1 MQFSQRG
8 IPFKPDVET
17 ASDEEWD
24 LACRRAAAMQALLAS
39 GAGRPNVIAAAEEL
53 GISTAMMYRLLARF
67 RKDPSPNALL
77 PGPGGRRTGTRLL
90 HPETECIIQRLVKTY
105 YLKREQPRI
114 MDLYRQVAAE
124 CRRNGLP
131 RASYKAIWLRVSQLD
146 PVSVVRGREG
156 ERAAREKFAP
166 VSTGL
171 RPKAPLE
178 LFQIDHT
185 LTDVIVVDELDRKT
199 VGRPWLTLVIDV
211 ATRMVAGFYISLDA
225 PSSVS
230 VALAISNAVM
240 SKATCLKSLDVEAA
254 WPIEGLPSTIHL
266 DNGMEFHAQA
276 LERGC
281 KEHNIALRY
290 RPKRTPHFGGHIER
304 LIGTL
309 MGDLHLL
316 PGTTF
321 SSVEARGRYASEGK
335 AALTLRELER
345 WLTIQI
351 VQIYHNRPHRGIGT
365 SPLSA
370 WTAGVSQPGFEL
382 KKPSDP
388 GKFYVD
394 FLPGEF
400 RQIRRDGIQMFGIH
414 YWHNVLSPIAARGKQ
429 KYLIRYDP
437 RDLSHVYVKDPYG
450 RNYIK
455 VPYRNLANPTIS
467 LLEHR
472 SVLKRLKRLKA
483 SVDEKTMFAAVLQ
496 QRDLLEKACKDTA
509 SARREREKARTRTK
523 SPAPPTA
530 SVPMPQGPEPR
541 EGKVEPY
548 KVEVWD

>member
-1 MQFSQRG
+1 MQFSQRSL
-8 IPFKPDVET
+8 PFKPVVET

-24 LACRRAAAMQALLAS
+24 LACRRAATMQTLLAI
-39 GAGRPNVIAAAEEL
+39 GGGRPNVIAAAQEL
-53 GISTAMMYRLLARF
+53 GISTAMMYRLLVRF

-77 PGPGGRRTGTRLL
+77 PATGGRRTGTRLL
-90 HPETECIIQRLVKTY
+90 HPETERVIQRLVKTY
-105 YLKREQPRI
+105 FLKREQPRI
-114 MDLYRQVAAE
+114 VDLYRQVAAE
-124 CRRNGLP
+124 CRRSGLP
-131 RASYKAIWLRVSQLD
+131 RASYKAIWVRVNQLD

-156 ERAAREKFAP
+156 ARAAREQFAT

-171 RPKAPLE
+171 QPKAPLE

-185 LTDVIVVDELDRKT
+185 LVDVMVVDELDRKA

-211 ATRMVAGFYISLDA
+211 ASRMVAGFYLALDA

-240 SKATCLKSLDVEAA
+240 SKATCLRSLDLAA
-254 WPIEGLPSTIHL
+254 TWPIEGLPSTIHL
-266 DNGMEFHAQA
+266 DNGKEFHAQA

-281 KEHNIALRY
+281 KEHNIALKY

-309 MGDLHLL
+309 MGDVHLL

-321 SSVEARGRYASEGK
+321 SSVEARGRYPSEAK

-351 VQIYHNRPHRGIGT
+351 VQIYHNRGHRGIGT
-365 SPLSA
+365 SPLAA
-370 WTAGVSQPGFEL
+370 WTAGVSQPDFEL
-382 KKPSDP
+382 KKPSDAA
-388 GKFYVD
+388 KFCVD

-400 RQIRRDGIQMFGIH
+400 RQIRRDGIQIYGIH
-414 YWHNVLSPIAARGKQ
+414 YWHNVLSPIAAKGKQ
-429 KYLIRYDP
+429 QHLIRYDP

-472 SVLKRLKRLKA
+472 SVLKRLRRMKA
-483 SVDEKTMFAAVLQ
+483 AVDEKAMFAAILQ
-496 QRDLLEKACKDTA
+496 QRDLVEKACKDTA

-523 SPAPPTA
+523 LPAPPTA
-530 SVPMPQGPEPR
+530 SAPMPPEPESR